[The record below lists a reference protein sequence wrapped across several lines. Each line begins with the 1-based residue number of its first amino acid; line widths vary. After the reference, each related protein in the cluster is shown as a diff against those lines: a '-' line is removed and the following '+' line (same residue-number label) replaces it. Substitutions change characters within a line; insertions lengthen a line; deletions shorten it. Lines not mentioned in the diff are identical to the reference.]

1 MTVADGS
8 GYGPSRW
15 RGGSRT
21 VFPETFMRRIAFAAL
36 AALATTACGDNLPT
50 QEEIDDAKA
59 RVERLAA
66 STHQVRGAFELLGLM
81 PVYTCGEP
89 RRSFLNHAVEGL
101 SASVT
106 CATARVQA
114 VDDVTDSVV
123 VSFPS
128 TGCDVHGLRF
138 TGSAVLE
145 YRGGEDLMEMK
156 ADLRELAVDGQTL
169 QAKVGYGTC
178 SDETRLFAE
187 VEGQVPG
194 REGHRFHINST
205 VGKRAGLPIIGGSS
219 LVFDGPGEL
228 TGPNGTD
235 RITLTSLEYEVGNYL
250 PKEGTALVETADG
263 HRLSFAFQPVLWRVG
278 KVEVTVDEKDP
289 VTVPVVR

>member
-1 MTVADGS
+1 
-8 GYGPSRW
+8 
-15 RGGSRT
+15 
-21 VFPETFMRRIAFAAL
+21 MRRIACLAL
-36 AALATTACGDNLPT
+36 AALATTACGDNAPT
-50 QEEIDDAKA
+50 KEEIDDAKA

-66 STHQVRGAFELLGLM
+66 STHQVRGALEVLGLM

-89 RRSFLNHAVEGL
+89 RRSFLNQAVAGL
-101 SASVT
+101 SSTVA
-106 CATARVQA
+106 CATARVEA
-114 VDDVTDSVV
+114 LDDVTDAVV

-128 TGCDVHGLRF
+128 GGCDVHGLRL
-138 TGSAVLE
+138 TGRAVLE
-145 YRGGEDLMEMK
+145 YRGGEDLMEMS
-156 ADLRELAVDGQTL
+156 ADLREMAVDGQTL

-178 SDETRLFAE
+178 ADETRVFAE

-194 REGHRFHINST
+194 REGHSFYINSR
-205 VGKRAGLPIIGGSS
+205 VGKREGLPLIGGTT

-235 RITLTSLEYEVGNYL
+235 RVTLTSLLYEVGNYL

-263 HRLSFAFQPVLWRVG
+263 HRLNLAFQPVLWRVG

>member
-1 MTVADGS
+1 
-8 GYGPSRW
+8 
-15 RGGSRT
+15 
-21 VFPETFMRRIAFAAL
+21 MRRIAFAAL

-89 RRSFLNHAVEGL
+89 RSSFLTQAVNGL

-106 CATARVQA
+106 CATFRVQA

-145 YRGGEDLMEMK
+145 YRGGQDLMEMK
-156 ADLRELAVDGQTL
+156 
-169 QAKVGYGTC
+169 AKVGYGTC

-194 REGHRFHINST
+194 REGHSFHINST

>member
-1 MTVADGS
+1 
-8 GYGPSRW
+8 
-15 RGGSRT
+15 
-21 VFPETFMRRIAFAAL
+21 MRRFALAAL
-36 AALATTACGDNLPT
+36 AALATTACGDNAPT

-66 STHQVRGAFELLGLM
+66 STHQVRGAFEMLGLM

-89 RRSFLNHAVEGL
+89 RRSFLSHAVEGL

-114 VDDVTDSVV
+114 VDDFTDSVV
-123 VSFPS
+123 VSFPAG
-128 TGCDVHGLRF
+128 GCDVHGLRF
-138 TGSAVLE
+138 TGRAVLE

-178 SDETRLFAE
+178 SDEARLFAE

-194 REGHRFHINST
+194 RAGHSFHINST
-205 VGKRAGLPIIGGSS
+205 VGKRDGLPIIGGTS

-235 RITLTSLEYEVGNYL
+235 RVTLTSLEYEVGNYL
-250 PKEGTALVETADG
+250 PKQGTALVETADG
-263 HRLSFAFQPVLWRVG
+263 HRLNFAFQPVLWRVG
-278 KVEVTVDEKDP
+278 KVEVTVDDKDP

>member
-1 MTVADGS
+1 
-8 GYGPSRW
+8 
-15 RGGSRT
+15 
-21 VFPETFMRRIAFAAL
+21 MRRIACLAAFAAL
-36 AALATTACGDNLPT
+36 STTACGDNLPT
-50 QEEIDDAKA
+50 KEEIDDATA

-66 STHQVRGAFELLGLM
+66 STHQVRGAFEMLGLM

-89 RRSFLNHAVEGL
+89 RRTFLNHAVEGL

-128 TGCDVHGLRF
+128 GGCDVHGLRF
-138 TGSAVLE
+138 TGRAVLE

-156 ADLRELAVDGQTL
+156 ADLRELAVDGQSL

-178 SDETRLFAE
+178 ADETRLFAE
-187 VEGQVPG
+187 VEGRVPN
-194 REGHRFHINST
+194 REDHTFHINST
-205 VGKRAGLPIIGGSS
+205 VGKRDGLPIIGGTS

-228 TGPNGTD
+228 TGPSGTD
-235 RITLTSLEYEVGNYL
+235 RITVTSLEYEVGNYL
-250 PKEGTALVETADG
+250 PKEGTAVVETANG
-263 HRLSFAFQPVLWRVG
+263 HRLSLAFHPVLWRVG
-278 KVEVTVDEKDP
+278 RVEVTVDDKEP